1 MVWMNYSREILSF
14 EWTTND
20 KNQNIK
26 SLSTNL
32 ILQKFELLKV
42 RIFSVVLEKGMI
54 FYPFFA
60 Y

>member
-20 KNQNIK
+20 KNQNIIL
-26 SLSTNL
+26 LSTNL

-54 FYPFFA
+54 CYPFFA